1 MLDLFLIHKTKKLNI
16 FRYIRFIYDHILKK
30 KHSSGD
36 KNEPRIYVVIS
47 LKFLYFQPPNDIP
60 VDF

>member
-16 FRYIRFIYDHILKK
+16 FRYIHFIYDHILKK